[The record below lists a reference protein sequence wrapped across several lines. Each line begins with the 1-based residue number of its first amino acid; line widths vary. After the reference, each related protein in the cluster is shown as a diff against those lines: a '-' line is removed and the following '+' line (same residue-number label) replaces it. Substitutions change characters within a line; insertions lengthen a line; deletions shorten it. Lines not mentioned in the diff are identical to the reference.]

1 MRLKENKSLA
11 SWLKTKYNKV
21 EFPTCMPVFFR
32 GFQVQEVKILSHLSN
47 VDALEHFLYFFT
59 RSDHN
64 KLYLNKATGCLA
76 DRGIPRL
83 LCAQCHHT
91 SPLDYIQ
98 HSYSSTRKTTFSER
112 MEEYYTIHSRI
123 IQGNCQQLP
132 NKVLLLLNSINQ
144 QCELRCF
151 CCEKWKF
158 CRTSDIWLLLYKT

>member
-1 MRLKENKSLA
+1 MFTVYCTDSHWRAKVNCLSGVLSWAQSWILAWVYVYVQYMGLKENKSLA
-11 SWLKTKYNKV
+11 SWLKTEHNKV

-32 GFQVQEVKILSHLSN
+32 GFQVQEVNILSHLSN

-91 SPLDYIQ
+91 SPSDCKQ
-98 HSYSSTRKTTFSER
+98 HSYSSTHKTTFSKECR
-112 MEEYYTIHSRI
+112 NNIQF
-123 IQGNCQQLP
+123 IQGFL
-132 NKVLLLLNSINQ
+132 
-144 QCELRCF
+144 
-151 CCEKWKF
+151 
-158 CRTSDIWLLLYKT
+158 